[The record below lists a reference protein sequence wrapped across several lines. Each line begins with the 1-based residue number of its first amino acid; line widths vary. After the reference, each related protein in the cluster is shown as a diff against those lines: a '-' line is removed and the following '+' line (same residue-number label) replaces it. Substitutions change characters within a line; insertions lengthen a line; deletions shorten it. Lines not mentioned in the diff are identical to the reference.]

1 MRFLQRKLK
10 RIFAAGPEEITVTA
24 EDEWIWVEGH
34 KGTDKDIKCKGY
46 QYELGVQHDMPEDEE
61 VQLCSKGFHL
71 CLNLRDVFKFYD
83 VGNGNRFFKIKALV
97 KKTDYE
103 TYDSMYCSGV
113 FVAYSEPRIV
123 AKSIIFESEVRAKDI
138 LANTTGKELPEKYYQ
153 LAIEH
158 NIAYALRQYW

>member
-1 MRFLQRKLK
+1 
-10 RIFAAGPEEITVTA
+10 
-24 EDEWIWVEGH
+24 
-34 KGTDKDIKCKGY
+34 
-46 QYELGVQHDMPEDEE
+46 MPEDEE